1 MRFKGLTRL
10 SVSFSTLCLILSLGA
25 PAFCAG
31 PEYWTSTAAKST
43 RKFLR
48 GVGNVAFSFVE
59 IPLSIGDDVVM
70 TDPFTGT
77 FTGLAKGVGRTVER
91 VGVGVFEI
99 VTFPWSH
106 NQDFR
111 PLIDPEFVMMKGTRQ
126 GVRDWTEEWNRCSD
140 SIADYLIFGEKLEH
154 ERD

>member
-1 MRFKGLTRL
+1 MRSKGLTRL
-10 SVSFSTLCLILSLGA
+10 SLSFTTLCLILSLGA

-31 PEYWTSTAAKST
+31 PEYWTSTAAKSS
-43 RKFLR
+43 RKLLR

-59 IPLSIGDDVVM
+59 IPLSIGDDVIM

-91 VGVGVFEI
+91 VGVGTFEI

-106 NQDFR
+106 NQDYR

-126 GVRDWTEEWNRCSD
+126 GVRDWTAEWHRFTD
-140 SIADYLIFGEKLEH
+140 AIDEQFLFEEKLEH